1 MSKRNQTL
9 YDVAIVGTG
18 PAGCLLAYELTM
30 AGWAVL
36 LLEKKNLP
44 RYKTCGGGLTQRAL
58 DLIPFDIDDVIED
71 QAHTIRLRVG
81 YKAAFAQTR
90 QPPAVHL
97 VMRDRL
103 DYRLAQRAVANGT
116 VLQDHT
122 RFMSLSGRP
131 GNLTIQTSAGA
142 FRARVIV
149 GADGVYSRVARA
161 LQLPIRYRIMPALEA
176 ELTLP
181 PKDLR
186 RFAGTIHFDFGVIPG
201 GYAWLFPK
209 KDHISAG
216 ILARHRPA
224 KQLKP
229 RFFHYLAK
237 NGLGHEA
244 TIRSMR
250 LHPIPC
256 RPDRRN
262 RYADERGLIVGDGTG
277 LVDPVTGEGIYYALK
292 SAGIAAIAI
301 EMHLKHRQPLHHEY
315 NHKIKTEIESETLRA
330 DILARI
336 LYSFPAL
343 SNRVL
348 RRYGAKIGAK
358 HMAVYLGAMT
368 YRQLFNYV
376 LSPKGVSYLLR
387 PDGAPGRSDDRLLRT
402 AKSPSRKPLHR
413 T

>member
-9 YDVAIVGTG
+9 YDVVIVGTG
-18 PAGCLLAYELTM
+18 PAGSLLAYKLAR

-36 LLEKKNLP
+36 LLEKKKLP

-58 DLIPFDIDDVIED
+58 DLIPFDIDGVIED
-71 QAHTIRLRVG
+71 RAHTIRLRVD
-81 YKAAFAQTR
+81 YQTAFKQTC

-103 DYRLAQRAVANGT
+103 DDRLAQHAVANGA
-116 VLQDHT
+116 VLIDHT
-122 RFMSLSGRP
+122 RFISLSGPP
-131 GNLTIQTSAGA
+131 GNLTIQTSAGS
-142 FRARVIV
+142 FRTRVIV

-161 LQLPIRYRIMPALEA
+161 LQLPIKFRIMPALEA
-176 ELTLP
+176 ELIVPPATLS
-181 PKDLR
+181 
-186 RFAGTIHFDFGVIPG
+186 RFAGTIYFDFGVTPG

-209 KDHISAG
+209 KNHLSAG
-216 ILARHRPA
+216 ILARQRPA

-229 RFFHYLAK
+229 HFLHYLAR
-237 NGLGHEA
+237 NDLHREA
-244 TIRSMR
+244 DIRSLR

-256 RPDRRN
+256 RPDHRN
-262 RYADERGLIVGDGTG
+262 RYADERGLIVGDSTG

-292 SAGIAAIAI
+292 SAGLAAIAI
-301 EMHLKHRQPLHHEY
+301 EMHLKHGQPLTHHY
-315 NHKIKTEIESETLRA
+315 NRNIKMEIEPEILRA

-336 LYSFPAL
+336 LYSFPAF

-348 RRYGAKIGAK
+348 KNYGAKIGAK

-376 LSPKGVSYLLR
+376 LSPKGVTYLLR
-387 PDGAPGRSDDRLLRT
+387 PDGKPDRSDDQPFRM
-402 AKSPSRKPLHR
+402 A
-413 T
+413 

>member
-1 MSKRNQTL
+1 LSTRNQTL

-18 PAGCLLAYELTM
+18 PAGCLLAYKLSR

-36 LLEKKNLP
+36 LLEKKKLP

-58 DLIPFDIDDVIED
+58 DLIPFDINDVIEER
-71 QAHTIRLRVG
+71 AHTIRLRVG
-81 YKAAFAQTR
+81 YKTAFARTR

-97 VMRDRL
+97 MMRDRL
-103 DYRLAQRAVANGT
+103 DYRLAQQAVASGA
-116 VLQDHT
+116 VLQEYT
-122 RFMSLSGRP
+122 RFMSLSGPP
-131 GNLTIQTSAGA
+131 GNLTLQTSVGP

-149 GADGVYSRVARA
+149 GANGVYSRVARA

-176 ELTLP
+176 ELTIPSTILS
-181 PKDLR
+181 
-186 RFAGTIHFDFGVIPG
+186 RFAGTIHFDFGVTPG

-216 ILARHRPA
+216 ILARRWRA

-229 RFFHYLAK
+229 HLLHYLAR
-237 NGLGHEA
+237 NGLSQEA
-244 TIRSMR
+244 NIRSMR

-256 RPDRRN
+256 RPDRTN

-301 EMHLKHRQPLHHEY
+301 EMYLKRQQPLHHEY
-315 NHKIKTEIESETLRA
+315 NKIIKREIEAEILKA

-336 LYSFPAL
+336 LYCFPAF
-343 SNRVL
+343 SNQVL
-348 RRYGAKIGAK
+348 KRYGAKIGAK

-376 LSPKGVSYLLR
+376 LSPKGITYLLGPGR
-387 PDGAPGRSDDRLLRT
+387 KPDRSDDRPLRT
-402 AKSPSRKPLHR
+402 

>member
-1 MSKRNQTL
+1 MPTRNQTL

-18 PAGCLLAYELTM
+18 PAGCLLAYKLSR

-36 LLEKKNLP
+36 LLEKKKLP

-58 DLIPFDIDDVIED
+58 DQIPFDIDAVFED

-81 YKAAFAQTR
+81 YKTAFAQTR

-97 VMRDRL
+97 VMRDRF
-103 DYRLAQRAVANGT
+103 DCRLAQQAVASGA

-122 RFMSLSGRP
+122 RFISLSGPP
-131 GNLTIQTSAGA
+131 GNLTLQTSAGP

-149 GADGVYSRVARA
+149 GADGVYSRVARV

-181 PKDLR
+181 PTLLS

-209 KDHISAG
+209 KNRISAG

-229 RFFHYLAK
+229 NLLNYLAR
-237 NGLGHEA
+237 NDLGRET

-256 RPDRRN
+256 RPDGTN
-262 RYADERGLIVGDGTG
+262 RYAEERGLIVGDGTG

-301 EMHLKHRQPLHHEY
+301 EMYLKRRQPLHHEY
-315 NHKIKTEIESETLRA
+315 NRIIKREIEAEILKA

-336 LYSFPAL
+336 LYCFPAF

-376 LSPKGVSYLLR
+376 LSPKGVTYLLR
-387 PDGAPGRSDDRLLRT
+387 PDRKSDRSDDQPLRT
-402 AKSPSRKPLHR
+402 